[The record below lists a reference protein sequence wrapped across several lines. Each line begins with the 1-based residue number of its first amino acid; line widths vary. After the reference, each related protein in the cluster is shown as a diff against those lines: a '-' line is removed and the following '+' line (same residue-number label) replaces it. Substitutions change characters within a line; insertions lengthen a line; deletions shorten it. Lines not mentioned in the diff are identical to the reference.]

1 MMLLAPEV
9 VQAMQRLER
18 AAQTPLLVAA
28 DEQIG
33 VLFFPG
39 DPKRHKETTDVAVVL
54 PELIAA
60 FGDRVRP
67 AVVSR
72 EAEIEL
78 QKHYGFRAWP
88 SLVFVRRGGYLGTV
102 SRMKNWSEYLQE
114 IQTETGVGT
123 IGTETLHGLG
133 VGEPR
138 EAPGFRV
145 LKQGPDQESAKQ
157 EGTAK

>member
-1 MMLLAPEV
+1 MNHPLIE
-9 VQAMQRLER
+9 RLHDEFGYP
-18 AAQTPLLVAA
+18 AITLENHDEFAA

-60 FGDRVRP
+60 FGGRVRP

-114 IQTETGVGT
+114 ISELLTA
-123 IGTETLHGLG
+123 
-133 VGEPR
+133 EPR

-145 LKQGPDQESAKQ
+145 LKQGPNQESAKK